1 MQKDLIETYIY
12 LAKRD
17 KMGIKILT
25 TFLSQNHI
33 PERLTNLSQIPLGIN
48 MIKKLEQ
55 IIYDNRLNWEPWI
68 ESAVDYEALK
78 ATLKKRGYTSV
89 PMSPQPEFYSDVQVV
104 NRISTSRVMIQKPS

>member
-17 KMGIKILT
+17 KMGIKLLT

-48 MIKKLEQ
+48 VVKKLEQ

-68 ESAVDYEALK
+68 ESASDYDALK
-78 ATLKKRGYTSV
+78 VKLKKRGYVGV
-89 PMSPQPEFYSDVQVV
+89 PMSSQPEFYLDVQVV
-104 NRISTSRVMIQKPS
+104 NRVSASRVMLQKPS